1 MTLDSETHFYEL
13 LQVYRMTPEQL
24 AKYNYP
30 HPHPTDPDRAVF
42 FGDAGRHYS
51 TSNDPVL
58 QCNRCPK
65 TFSLTEE
72 GAYLNPEECVY
83 HRGRLR
89 YDMASGKPLYYYTC
103 CRGMETLEGCCVSQ
117 GHVYDG
123 PMPSDLTGFV
133 TTIAKGPR
141 DDGCPGVY
149 ALDCEMCCTTK
160 GFELIRVSVVGWD
173 FEPVY
178 DTLVKP
184 QGKILDY
191 KTEFSGLTEEDMVGV
206 DTTLAD
212 VQAALLERFSAET
225 LLLGHSLDS
234 DFRALRLIHTNVVD
248 TCVVFP
254 HNRGFPYKRALRHI
268 VKQYLDKS
276 IQDGEDGHNS
286 QEDAAAC
293 MELMLWKVRQGL
305 NEDVL

>member
-89 YDMASGKPLYYYTC
+89 YDMAGVLPSG
-103 CRGMETLEGCCVSQ
+103 
-117 GHVYDG
+117 
-123 PMPSDLTGFV
+123 
-133 TTIAKGPR
+133 
-141 DDGCPGVY
+141 
-149 ALDCEMCCTTK
+149 
-160 GFELIRVSVVGWD
+160 IR
-173 FEPVY
+173 
-178 DTLVKP
+178 
-184 QGKILDY
+184 
-191 KTEFSGLTEEDMVGV
+191 FSGLTEEDMVGV